1 MKKIALLAASLLVT
15 LSAFAQDETS
25 TAWPYLYPEFR
36 EGTIYMAGGNT
47 IVHTMNVHT
56 LHGRLHYI
64 DNGVVKEAMATDI
77 LVVRIGD
84 EKYMYVEGNLTK
96 VLAENPDGFVSA
108 LILGDFASLSEA
120 GGAYGSSTSASAT
133 RKLSSIEVSG
143 RVNQNHMEMWQSRHD
158 GQTCSLVYTYYITCA
173 GKVYKAT
180 KKDIEYSFDD
190 SRKAEFKAFLKTHKI
205 KWKDAAS
212 LLELTEFLK

>member
-1 MKKIALLAASLLVT
+1 MKKLALLAASLLVA
-15 LSAFAQDETS
+15 LAAFAQDETS

-64 DNGVVKEAMATDI
+64 DNGLVKEAMAKDI
-77 LVVRIGD
+77 LVVKIGD
-84 EKYMYVEGNLTK
+84 DKYMFIDGNLTR
-96 VLAENPDGFVSA
+96 VMAENADGFVSA
-108 LILGDFASLSEA
+108 LIVGDFASLNDA
-120 GGAYGSSTSASAT
+120 GGAYGSSTTSSAT

-158 GQTCSLVYTYYITCA
+158 GQTCKLVYTYYLTCA
-173 GKVYKAT
+173 GQVYKAT
-180 KKDIEYSFDD
+180 KKDIED
-190 SRKAEFKAFLKTHKI
+190 SIDEARKAEFKAFLKAHKI
-205 KWKDAAS
+205 KWRDAAS
-212 LLELTEFLK
+212 LLSLTEFLK